1 MKKTRV
7 FALLTAALLIFS
19 ASAFAAGSSFTV
31 SADKIISS
39 EVQNRKLFRVI
50 TTAFV
55 ADSVTGAIPDLT
67 LNAATTGIRSTLS
80 GWYGY
85 KIIIDGNHAGTEP
98 TENSEV
104 YIYENGFDLLAAGGV
119 DQVDNTAE
127 RQVFFNNG
135 TYNIKQ
141 PITGDL
147 TVTVTQQAAAT
158 ASATGTIYIYLVGE

>member
-1 MKKTRV
+1 MV
-7 FALLTAALLIFS
+7 FVLS
-19 ASAFAAGSSFTV
+19 VSAFASGSSISV
-31 SADKIISS
+31 SGDSVISS
-39 EVQNRKLFRVI
+39 KVQNRELFRVI
-50 TTAFV
+50 TVIFT
-55 ADSVTGAIPDLT
+55 ADSVTGAIPSLT
-67 LNAATTGIRSTLS
+67 LNASTTGVRNTPT

-98 TENSEV
+98 TENSEI
-104 YIYENGFDLLAAGGV
+104 YIYENGFDLLSGGGV